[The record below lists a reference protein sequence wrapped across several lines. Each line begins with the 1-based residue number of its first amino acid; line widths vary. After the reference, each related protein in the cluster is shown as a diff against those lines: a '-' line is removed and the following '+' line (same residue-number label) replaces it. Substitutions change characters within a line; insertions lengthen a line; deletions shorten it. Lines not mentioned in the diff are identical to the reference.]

1 MNFPDISPVAFSIFG
16 FEIKWYAIAYIV
28 GFIFADFY
36 IRKILRK
43 SENHNISYKQLEP
56 LVSYMIIGV
65 IVGGRL
71 GYTIF
76 YNFKYYFYNPV
87 DILKVWQGGMSF
99 HGGLLGSIVALY
111 IWCKKYKQSFLYM
124 ADVLSLTAPV
134 GLFLGRIA
142 NFINAE
148 LYGRETDAKIG
159 MIFPNT
165 DGIPRHPSQL
175 YEAIG
180 EGIILFLLVHF
191 LRKKK
196 AIKNRYGLEFS
207 FFILGYGIVRVI
219 VENFREPDV
228 QLGFLFS
235 DVTMGQLL
243 SLPMIVGAIVAIYY
257 LFKKPATES
266 LFITSPLLESFGLQ
280 AKFFTRN
287 GGISTGAYKSANCK
301 FGCGDDDNNVKKN
314 REILMSSFGVK
325 ASTNLVTVNQQHTNN
340 VIVIDKKIT
349 NSSEYLNVVADG
361 IITNQKHLAIGV
373 ITADCVPILI
383 YDKASDYIGI
393 IHCGW
398 RGLHD
403 NIIKNAID
411 KLVMVSGDKAAVNVA
426 IGPCLKQKSY
436 EIKPEFMNK
445 IVAQNYSYKQ
455 FFKKKNS
462 QIFFDITGFAVTKL
476 KELNIKNIE
485 VLDFNTFDDD
495 FFSYRRSFLTGDY
508 NKEPTNHG
516 RQLSVIMK
524 M

>member
-28 GFIFADFY
+28 GFIFSDFY

-76 YNFKYYFYNPV
+76 YNFKYYFYNPL
-87 DILKVWQGGMSF
+87 DNFKVWQGGMSF
-99 HGGLLGSIVALY
+99 HGGLIGSVVALY

-124 ADVLSLTAPV
+124 ADILSLTAPV

-148 LYGRETDAKIG
+148 LYGRVTDAKIG

-175 YEAIG
+175 YEAVG
-180 EGIILFLLVHF
+180 EGLILFLLLYF

-196 AIKNRYGLEFS
+196 AVRNRYGMGFS
-207 FFILGYGIVRVI
+207 FFILGYGLVRII

-235 DVTMGQLL
+235 NVTMGQLL
-243 SLPMIVGAIVAIYY
+243 SVPMLVAAIIAILY
-257 LFKKPATES
+257 LLKKPAKKS
-266 LFITSPLLESFGLQ
+266 LFITSPLLESFNIK

-287 GGISTGAYKSANCK
+287 GGVSTGAFNSLNCK
-301 FGCGDDDNNVKKN
+301 FDCGDDDTNVKKN
-314 REILMSSFGVK
+314 REIAVSNFGID
-325 ASTNLVTVNQQHTNN
+325 ANTNLVTVNQQHTND
-340 VIVIDKKIT
+340 VIVIDEPVKDPTK
-349 NSSEYLNVVADG
+349 YLNIVADG
-361 IITNQKHLAIGV
+361 IITNQKKIAIGV

-383 YDKASDYIGI
+383 YDNASDYIGV

-411 KLVMVSGDKAAVNVA
+411 KFVMISGDKANITVA

-436 EIKPEFMNK
+436 EIQPEFMNK

-455 FFKKKNS
+455 FFKRKKGKF
-462 QIFFDITGFAVTKL
+462 FFDLTGFAVTKL
-476 KELNIKNIE
+476 KELDIKNIE
-485 VLDFNTFDDD
+485 VLDFNTYDDD

-508 NKEPTNHG
+508 KNDPTNHG